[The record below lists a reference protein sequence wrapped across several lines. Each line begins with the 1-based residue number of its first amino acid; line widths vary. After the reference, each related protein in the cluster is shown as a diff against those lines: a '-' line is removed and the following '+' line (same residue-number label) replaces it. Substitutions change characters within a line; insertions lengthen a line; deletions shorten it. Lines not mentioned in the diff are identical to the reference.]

1 MTINLHDLPHA
12 VNTYLET
19 STRISTKLALLR
31 RRRSPVRRAGVRRRA
46 LPRRAAVATL
56 IRPAPRRG

>member
-1 MTINLHDLPHA
+1 MTIKLPDLPHA

-46 LPRRAAVATL
+46 LAKA
-56 IRPAPRRG
+56 RGGGGYTNSLGS